1 MLYKT
6 INLCSDRY
14 ILDITNDSLYDR
26 HRADY
31 SGIKRLNIFIGV
43 NPTKTSITDI

>member
-14 ILDITNDSLYDR
+14 FGDIMKDSLYSR
-26 HRADY
+26 YRVDY
-31 SGIKRLNIFIGV
+31 SDPKRLNIL
-43 NPTKTSITDI
+43 N